1 MAQANR
7 HLEPRVFPETRRIAL
22 VGNSVCPHVAR
33 ALVHAQI
40 TACERREAA

>member
-22 VGNSVCPHVAR
+22 IGNSVCPHVAR
-33 ALVHAQI
+33 ALVHAQVN
-40 TACERREAA
+40 AGERREAA